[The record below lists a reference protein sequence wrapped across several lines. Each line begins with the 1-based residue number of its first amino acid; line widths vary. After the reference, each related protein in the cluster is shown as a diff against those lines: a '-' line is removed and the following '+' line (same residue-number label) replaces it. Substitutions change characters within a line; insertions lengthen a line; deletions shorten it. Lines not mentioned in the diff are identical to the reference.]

1 MGRPSVR
8 HLIVDAGLRVFLR
21 GGFTA
26 SSVQD
31 ITDEA
36 GVPKGSFYNHFDSK
50 EALGAEIVDLYAEGG
65 ARRVDLKNK
74 SLLPLERLRRHFS
87 GLNKMYIGAGFT
99 KGCLLGNFSAEL
111 SDASPAIRGR
121 LCALFKRWTGEIE
134 DAIAEAQ
141 QRGEVS
147 TQTPASD
154 LAAFLLDAYE
164 GAILRARVEKTTA
177 AFDRFMT
184 LAFDR
189 ILH

>member
-8 HLIVDAGLRVFLR
+8 HLIVDAGIRVFLR

-31 ITDEA
+31 ITEEA
-36 GVPKGSFYNHFDSK
+36 GVPKGSFYNHFESK
-50 EALGAEIVDLYAEGG
+50 EALGAEIVDVYAEGG
-65 ARRVDLKNK
+65 DRRVALRDK

-87 GLNKMYIGAGFT
+87 GLNEMYIASDFT

-111 SDASPAIRGR
+111 SDASPPIRGR
-121 LCALFKRWTGEIE
+121 LCTLFERWTREIE
-134 DAIAEAQ
+134 DAIAEAR

-147 TQTPASD
+147 TQANASD

-164 GAILRARVEKTTA
+164 GSILRARVEKSAA

-184 LAFDR
+184 LAFHN
-189 ILH
+189 ILR